1 MTTLITGG
9 GGFIATRLAA
19 LLAAVPGPDGPGSPN
34 GEQIVLLDRAF
45 PQSYQRLAPPGVE
58 RRSGDITSRADL
70 WRTIEEVRPSGIVHL
85 AAVLS
90 GQSESDPALAFDV
103 NVLGT
108 FNVLEGARRHGVARV
123 VATSSIAAIE
133 RAEPGPEGT
142 SPVDE
147 AAETSPL
154 GVYGMSKI
162 SMEGWCAFY
171 RRRFGLDARVGRPGA
186 VVGPGR
192 DAGGASS
199 NFTTAII
206 SEPLAG
212 RRYVCPVAEDDA
224 APLVY
229 HTDLVRGVYLL
240 YRAERVSSHVY
251 NLGACSASAAELARL
266 VRERVPGARIEF
278 RPDEVARFVV
288 GRWRYVVQDN
298 RLAARDLGYRPEHD
312 TPAKLVDAFVRE
324 TAAELAAR

>member
-1 MTTLITGG
+1 VTTLITGG
-9 GGFIATRLAA
+9 GGFIATRLAG
-19 LLAAVPGPDGPGSPN
+19 LLAADG
-34 GEQIVLLDRAF
+34 EKIVLLDRAF
-45 PQSYQRLAPPGVE
+45 PQSYQRLAPAGVE
-58 RRSGDITSRADL
+58 RRTGDVTGRADL
-70 WRTIEEVRPSGIVHL
+70 WQTIEAVRPDGIVHL

-90 GQSESDPALAFDV
+90 GQSEGDPALAFDV

-133 RAEPGPEGT
+133 RAEPAD
-142 SPVDE
+142 PVDE
-147 AAETSPL
+147 ASETSPL

-192 DAGGASS
+192 EAGGASS

-212 RRYVCPVAEDDA
+212 RPYVCPVAEDDA

-240 YRAERVSSHVY
+240 YRAEKVSSHVY
-251 NLGACSASAAELARL
+251 NLGACSASASQLAEL
-266 VRERVPGARIEF
+266 VRARVPGAQIEF

-288 GRWRYVVQDN
+288 GRWRHVVQDN
-298 RLAARDLGYRPEHD
+298 RLAARDIGYVPEHD
-312 TPAKLVDAFVRE
+312 TPEKLVDAFVRE
-324 TAAELAAR
+324 SARELATR

>member
-9 GGFIATRLAA
+9 GGFIATRLAG
-19 LLAAVPGPDGPGSPN
+19 LLAADG
-34 GEQIVLLDRAF
+34 EKIVLLDRAF
-45 PQSYQRLAPPGVE
+45 PQSYQRLAPAGVE
-58 RRSGDITSRADL
+58 RRTGDITSRADL
-70 WRTIEEVRPSGIVHL
+70 WQTIEAVRPDGIVHL

-90 GQSESDPALAFDV
+90 GQSEGDPALAFDV

-133 RAEPGPEGT
+133 RAEPAE
-142 SPVDE
+142 PVDE
-147 AAETSPL
+147 ASQTSPL

-171 RRRFGLDARVGRPGA
+171 RRRFSLDARVGRPGA

-212 RRYVCPVAEDDA
+212 RPYVCPVDQDDA
-224 APLVY
+224 APLVL

-240 YRAERVSSHVY
+240 YRAEKVTSHVY
-251 NLGACSASAAELARL
+251 NLGACSASAGQLADL
-266 VRERVPGARIEF
+266 VRARVPGARIDF
-278 RPDEVARFVV
+278 QPDEVARFVV
-288 GRWRYVVQDN
+288 GRWRHVVQDN
-298 RLAARDLGYRPEHD
+298 RLAARDIGYVPEHD
-312 TPAKLVDAFVRE
+312 TPEKLVDAFVRE
-324 TAAELAAR
+324 SARELAAR

>member
-1 MTTLITGG
+1 MTILITGG
-9 GGFIATRLAA
+9 GGFIATRLAT
-19 LLAAVPGPDGPGSPN
+19 LLAAD
-34 GEQIVLLDRAF
+34 GEQVVLLDRAF
-45 PQSYQRLAPPGVE
+45 PESYRRLAPAGVE
-58 RRSGDITSRADL
+58 RRSGDITGRADL
-70 WRTIEEVRPSGIVHL
+70 WRTIEDVRPSGIVHL

-90 GQSESDPALAFDV
+90 GQSEGDPALAFDV

-108 FNVLEGARRHGVARV
+108 FNVLEGARRHGVGKV

-133 RAEPGPEGT
+133 RAEPAD
-142 SPVDE
+142 PVDE
-147 AAETSPL
+147 RSETSPL

-192 DAGGASS
+192 EAGGASS

-212 RRYVCPVAEDDA
+212 RPYVCPVAEEDA

-240 YRAERVSSHVY
+240 YRAEKVSSPVY
-251 NLGACSASAAELARL
+251 NLGACSATAGQLAEL
-266 VRERVPGARIEF
+266 VRARVPGASISF

-288 GRWRYVVQDN
+288 GRWRHVVQDN
-298 RLAARDLGYRPEHD
+298 RLAARDLGYVPEQD
-312 TPAKLVDAFVRE
+312 TPARLVDAFVRE
-324 TAAELAAR
+324 SAPELAAR

>member
-1 MTTLITGG
+1 VTTLITGG
-9 GGFIATRLAA
+9 GGFIATRLAS
-19 LLAAVPGPDGPGSPN
+19 LLAAD

-45 PQSYQRLAPPGVE
+45 PESYRRLAPAGVE
-58 RRSGDITSRADL
+58 RRTGDVTDRASL
-70 WRTIEEVRPSGIVHL
+70 WRTIEEVRPGGIVHL

-90 GQSESDPALAFDV
+90 GQSEGDPALAFDV

-108 FNVLEGARRHGVARV
+108 FNLLEGARRAGVAKV

-133 RAEPGPEGT
+133 RADP
-142 SPVDE
+142 SDPVDE

-162 SMEGWCAFY
+162 AMEGWCAFY

-186 VVGPGR
+186 VIGPGR

-212 RRYVCPVAEDDA
+212 RPYVCPVAEDDS

-251 NLGACSASAAELARL
+251 NLGACSASAGELASL
-266 VRERVPGARIEF
+266 VRERVPGAKIEF
-278 RPDEVARFVV
+278 RPDDVARFVV
-288 GRWRYVVQDN
+288 GRWRHVVQDN
-298 RLAARDLGYRPEHD
+298 RLAERDLGYRPEHD
-312 TPAKLVDAFVRE
+312 TPARLVDAFVRE
-324 TAAELAAR
+324 TSRELASR

>member
-1 MTTLITGG
+1 
-9 GGFIATRLAA
+9 
-19 LLAAVPGPDGPGSPN
+19 
-34 GEQIVLLDRAF
+34 
-45 PQSYQRLAPPGVE
+45 
-58 RRSGDITSRADL
+58 
-70 WRTIEEVRPSGIVHL
+70 
-85 AAVLS
+85 
-90 GQSESDPALAFDV
+90 
-103 NVLGT
+103 
-108 FNVLEGARRHGVARV
+108 
-123 VATSSIAAIE
+123 ATSSIAAIE
-133 RAEPGPEGT
+133 RADAGPEGT
-142 SPVDE
+142 PPVDE

-212 RRYVCPVAEDDA
+212 RPYVCPVAEDDA

-240 YRAERVSSHVY
+240 YRAEQVSSPVY
-251 NLGACSASAAELARL
+251 NLGACSA
-266 VRERVPGARIEF
+266 
-278 RPDEVARFVV
+278 
-288 GRWRYVVQDN
+288 
-298 RLAARDLGYRPEHD
+298 
-312 TPAKLVDAFVRE
+312 
-324 TAAELAAR
+324 TAAEDGLASLGRRVGRVARQRELPIAVDRGRDHDRAAAGVA